1 MNVAQAQLTPDE
13 VVARGKALYEQ
24 TIRAEVEEGNVGR
37 LLLVD
42 VTTGNWVMGED
53 RIEMARRLRARN
65 PQAQNYGMRVGY
77 PATTAIGTSL
87 RPLNEANPPH
97 WRVREK
103 LDDLWRV
110 PAFRPPAGAVF
121 RCLFPCDIFGIMRW
135 SKNHA
140 HQGGKQN
147 DKRYT
152 A

>member
-1 MNVAQAQLTPDE
+1 MVTAQAGLTPDE

-24 TIRAEVEEGNVGR
+24 GIRAQVEEGNVGR

-87 RPLNEANPPH
+87 RPSDEPSRPQ
-97 WRVREK
+97 WRVKEK
-103 LDDLWRV
+103 TR
-110 PAFRPPAGAVF
+110 
-121 RCLFPCDIFGIMRW
+121 
-135 SKNHA
+135 
-140 HQGGKQN
+140 
-147 DKRYT
+147 
-152 A
+152 